1 MHTTA
6 QTFTSYRR
14 NLCGQAL
21 DMCREIYT
29 AAGCDAA
36 ECVRAHL
43 FEGGHKFHGGES
55 LPWLAETLEARPGL
69 VVKL

>member
-1 MHTTA
+1 LTKLRA
-6 QTFTSYRR
+6 
-14 NLCGQAL
+14 QAL

-43 FEGGHKFHGGES
+43 FEGGHKFHGGKS
-55 LPWLAETLEARPGL
+55 LPWLAEMLEARPGPAT
-69 VVKL
+69 KL

>member
-1 MHTTA
+1 
-6 QTFTSYRR
+6 
-14 NLCGQAL
+14 
-21 DMCREIYT
+21 MCREIYT

-69 VVKL
+69 VMKL